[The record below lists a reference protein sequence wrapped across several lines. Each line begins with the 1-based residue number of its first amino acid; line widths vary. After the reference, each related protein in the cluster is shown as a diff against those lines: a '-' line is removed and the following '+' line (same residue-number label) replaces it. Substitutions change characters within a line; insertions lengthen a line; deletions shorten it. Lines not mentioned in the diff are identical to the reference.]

1 MDELLEAIE
10 GHRFSAV
17 VNVAS
22 DLNHF
27 LQALASTPEFRK
39 LLVLLSARDDRAR
52 VLERL
57 LEVAARA
64 VEPAYENPW
73 DAALTAYLYLI
84 WRTDKRQALIAANR
98 VLSCANCWWSEKLAQ
113 ELVASAPWNASQNN
127 IYQLVIADD
136 FASLS
141 SRGITVH
148 AQHTNQPQRLVAGRG
163 LPGISGVAPSIQ
175 EVCLTDG
182 GRSSLGQGSTSTV
195 ISRVFSEAS

>member
-39 LLVLLSARDDRAR
+39 LLGLLSAPDTREK

-57 LEVAARA
+57 LEVAAR
-64 VEPAYENPW
+64 EIDRAYENPW

-84 WRTDKRQALIAANR
+84 WRTDKRQALVAANR
-98 VLSCANCWWSEKLAQ
+98 ILSCANCWWSQKLAQ
-113 ELVASAPWNASQNN
+113 ELAASAAWNTSQNN
-127 IYQLVIADD
+127 IYQLVVADN

-141 SRGITVH
+141 SRGIMVH
-148 AQHTNQPQRLVAGRG
+148 AQHTNQPQRLVASRG
-163 LPGISGVAPSIQ
+163 LPAITGVAPSIQ
-175 EVCLTDG
+175 EVCLTEG
-182 GRSSLGQGSTSTV
+182 GRSLPGQGSTNT
-195 ISRVFSEAS
+195 IIRRVFSEAS

>member
-1 MDELLEAIE
+1 MDELFEAIE

-22 DLNHF
+22 DLSHF
-27 LQALASTPEFRK
+27 LQAIASTPEFRK
-39 LLVLLSARDDRAR
+39 LLASLSAPDARAG

-57 LEVAARA
+57 LQVAAR
-64 VEPAYENPW
+64 EIDPAYENPW

-98 VLSCANCWWSEKLAQ
+98 VLSCANCWWSQKLAQ
-113 ELVASAPWNASQNN
+113 ELVASAPWNTSQNN
-127 IYQLVIADD
+127 IYQLVVADD

-148 AQHTNQPQRLVAGRG
+148 AQHTNQPQRLVASRG

-175 EVCLTDG
+175 EVCLTERG
-182 GRSSLGQGSTSTV
+182 PSSPGQGSTNTV
-195 ISRVFSEAS
+195 IRRVFSEAS